1 MDSTLRGKRLTKERG
16 QRLNLDFLQEMSG
29 GDNEFVIEILEIF
42 ISDAPLTLD
51 SIKKGIEE
59 SDFASV
65 KTSVHKLKSSIK
77 VLGEEQLAIL
87 AQQLEDESESKNKS
101 EDFNLRIAKLEKS
114 VEQLVK
120 DADLQVKYLKTQ
132 H

>member
-132 H
+132 L